1 MASDGP
7 AIYLA
12 SASPRR
18 SELLRQIDVTHAV
31 LPVDIDETPRPG
43 EKPAH
48 YALRLAEEKARA
60 LWEQLPVAQRRPVLA
75 ADTTV
80 ALGDEILGKP
90 VDRDDAVRMLGR
102 LSGREHEVHTAVA
115 VLHEG
120 GADARVST
128 STVAF
133 RPLTRIAAY
142 SAAKAGVSNFTR
154 WLATHLAPLHIRVN
168 AIAPGFFLTG
178 QNRFLLTD
186 EKTGG
191 PTARGAAII
200 AHTPMGRFGT
210 GEDLAGALI
219 WLVSDASAFV
229 TGVVIPVDG
238 GFSAYSGV

>member
-7 AIYLA
+7 VIYLA

-133 RPLTRIAAY
+133 RPLTGVEIDWYWRTGEPAD
-142 SAAKAGVSNFTR
+142 KAGAYAVQGHAAVFIR
-154 WLATHLAPLHIRVN
+154 RLAGSYSGVMGLPLYETWELLAPLLGLN
-168 AIAPGFFLTG
+168 KKNTLAP
-178 QNRFLLTD
+178 
-186 EKTGG
+186 
-191 PTARGAAII
+191 
-200 AHTPMGRFGT
+200 
-210 GEDLAGALI
+210 
-219 WLVSDASAFV
+219 
-229 TGVVIPVDG
+229 
-238 GFSAYSGV
+238 

>member
-90 VDRDDAVRMLGR
+90 VDHDDAVRILGR

-133 RPLTRIAAY
+133 RPLTRAEIDWYWRTGEPAD
-142 SAAKAGVSNFTR
+142 KAGAYAVQGHAAVFIR
-154 WLATHLAPLHIRVN
+154 RLAGSYSGVMGLPLYETWELLAPLLGLNRN
-168 AIAPGFFLTG
+168 YTQAP
-178 QNRFLLTD
+178 
-186 EKTGG
+186 
-191 PTARGAAII
+191 
-200 AHTPMGRFGT
+200 
-210 GEDLAGALI
+210 
-219 WLVSDASAFV
+219 
-229 TGVVIPVDG
+229 
-238 GFSAYSGV
+238 

>member
-7 AIYLA
+7 VIYLA

-133 RPLTRIAAY
+133 RPLTGAEIDWYWRTGEPAD
-142 SAAKAGVSNFTR
+142 KAGAYAVQGHAAVFIR
-154 WLATHLAPLHIRVN
+154 RLAGSYSGVMGLPLYETWELLAPLLGLNRN
-168 AIAPGFFLTG
+168 NTQAP
-178 QNRFLLTD
+178 
-186 EKTGG
+186 
-191 PTARGAAII
+191 
-200 AHTPMGRFGT
+200 
-210 GEDLAGALI
+210 
-219 WLVSDASAFV
+219 
-229 TGVVIPVDG
+229 
-238 GFSAYSGV
+238 